1 MQYSIAYCI
10 EYNIPWINIF
20 IIFMPLN
27 HPIMEV
33 ANSASVGPTTMHW
46 EPFHSKFPLVPN
58 EVKKH
63 CYSMYQNVVAFGQHF

>member
-1 MQYSIAYCI
+1 
-10 EYNIPWINIF
+10 
-20 IIFMPLN
+20 MPLN

-33 ANSASVGPTTMHW
+33 ANSACVGPTTMHW

-63 CYSMYQNVVAFGQHF
+63 CYSMYQNVVAFGQRF